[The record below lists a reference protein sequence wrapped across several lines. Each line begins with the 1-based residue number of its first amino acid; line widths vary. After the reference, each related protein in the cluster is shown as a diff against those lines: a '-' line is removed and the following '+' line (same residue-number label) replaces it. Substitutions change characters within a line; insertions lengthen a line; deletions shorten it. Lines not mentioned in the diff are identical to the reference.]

1 MMENNFFLEKGGI
14 ENDGENIKSWKKG
27 IENDGENIFFETV
40 GVHMQLPTNVCVC
53 K

>member
-1 MMENNFFLEKGGI
+1 MMENKKNIEKG
-14 ENDGENIKSWKKG
+14 G